1 MGTVFGSERVMN
13 ENLDKDLVLGRN
25 VTDMFKSD
33 RPVTVSLSIQLPID
47 VLAALSDMAEAQGK
61 TVLEV
66 ASEVIRK
73 ATVGQ

>member
-1 MGTVFGSERVMN
+1 MN
-13 ENLDKDLVLGRN
+13 ENLDKDFVLGRD

-33 RPVTVSLSIQLPID
+33 RPATVSLSLQLPSD

-61 TVLEV
+61 TALEV

-73 ATVGQ
+73 ATVAQ

>member
-1 MGTVFGSERVMN
+1 MN
-13 ENLDKDLVLGRN
+13 ETLDKEYVLGRE

-33 RPVTVSLSIQLPID
+33 RPATVSLSLQLPSD

-66 ASEVIRK
+66 ASEAIRK
-73 ATVGQ
+73 ATNSQ